1 MNIGDKLTWAYR
13 SLFILMLVWLR
24 FVDPYGVP
32 SWAMLGVW
40 AVILFFIFRKSRK
53 KEEQTLREMQNG

>member
-1 MNIGDKLTWAYR
+1 MNIGEKLTWAYR

-24 FVDPYGVP
+24 LVDPYGVP

-40 AVILFFIFRKSRK
+40 AIILYFLFRKSEKDGEAAGERQ
-53 KEEQTLREMQNG
+53 EG